1 MGIRKKC
8 LIITLLCFSS
18 LMHASEFMFKHLEV
32 KDGLSN
38 NQVLDI
44 FKDSEG
50 FMWFATAS
58 GLNRYDGCQMTLFRS
73 NNADPASLPDN
84 YIKSIQEDYK
94 GNLWILTGVGYVI
107 YNSESE
113 TFDREV
119 HAWLCEV
126 GIDGTPAL
134 VYIDHNKNM
143 WFYIKGKGC
152 YLYIPESQLLYPLLF
167 NTHQLPEGDI
177 TDIVE
182 CSKGILLVYNT
193 GRLVCLDTRTN
204 EIKWQQDD
212 LVGELGT
219 DKQGI
224 FTLFVDRDNDIW
236 MYSPLGIW
244 VYNPEQEKWLS
255 WLTNII
261 KRRSHNMVRAV
272 SQDKQGRIW
281 IGTDQ
286 DGIDILDKK
295 TGEVRQLRNK
305 AGDERSL
312 QNNTVMVLYE
322 DSSET
327 MWVGTYKKGISY
339 FNECAFKFGAE
350 YIGDISCIE
359 EDKEGYVWLG
369 TNDVGIIY
377 WNSVTGNRAAFP
389 QKGMDK
395 LTTDAIVCILK
406 ASDGK
411 LWIGTFGGGLI
422 CYDNGRIIHYKKNI
436 SERQNSLAH
445 NNVLALAE
453 DKQGIIW
460 IGTLG
465 GGVQSLNPKTGLFTT
480 YNTTSAGL
488 ISDYVSSLCMGKEG
502 SLWIGTAQGLSE
514 LDIETK
520 KVVNLEGTKSGK
532 EYFSDQNISQVY
544 EDSRGLI
551 WIGTC
556 EGLNVYNPKTDE
568 LIILGVEQGVSSP
581 IISGIVEDGNEN
593 IWVTTARGITNVIPA
608 VDLKTGRYIFHSCV
622 YDDKDGL
629 QNSGFNLRSI
639 KKLSSGEILMGGLYG
654 INRFRPDDIKY
665 NKKRPSVMFT
675 RLFLFNEEVGVGEE
689 YEGRVILDKVLNKV
703 DQIKLSYEQNMFS
716 VQFASDNYI
725 LPEKTEYAYKLEGFN
740 EGWMTTAFGK
750 VTYTN
755 LAPGTYMLKVKAINS
770 DGYGG
775 DEEASLKIVIYPP
788 FWRSVWAY
796 VVYSLLL
803 VAVLILGRYWILR
816 GERDKFKKQQIKQE
830 IERNQEKADMK
841 LKFFTHVGHE
851 LRTPLTL
858 IVAPLQELLSR
869 ISGHWEHEQLLYI
882 QRNTNRLLHLVNQLM
897 DYRRAE
903 LGIFELRLVSANA
916 YKRVLNSFMNYE
928 SLSKKKDIDYNFYTE
943 LQDKELLFDENYLDL
958 IVNNLLSNAFKYTE
972 EGESITVKL
981 YQEAGDLVLQVT
993 DTGIGIPKEKQ
1004 EKIFERFYQVE
1015 SGREGSGIGLSLVQR
1030 LVELH
1035 HGRIELESEPGKGS
1049 TFSIYLPQDKSVYS
1063 REELLGGEENADNQ
1077 RVYSTNAHDVYIG
1090 DEEEADTESEEDENT
1105 NKRGTLLVV
1114 EDNKE
1119 LRQYLVNGL
1128 SGLFNMLEAENGQKA
1143 LDILKEK
1150 EVDLIVTDV
1159 MMPVMD
1165 GAKLCKLIKQNLRT
1179 CHIPIYMLSAKA
1191 DIKYQ
1196 LEGLQVGAD
1205 DYIAK
1210 PFSMA
1215 ILKAKIMN
1223 MLRTRHRIF
1232 EHYSNTTEIEPE
1244 KLTNNTMDEELLRKA
1259 IAVIERNM
1267 DNVEFSTEQFAREMN
1282 MSRSNLHLKLKAI
1295 TGKSAIDFIH
1305 KIRFNRACQLLQE
1318 GKYNVSEISFMVG
1331 YNTPSYFAA
1340 RFKKYI
1346 GCLPTEYGKK

>member
-167 NTHQLPEGDI
+167 DTHQLPEGDI

-305 AGDERSL
+305 TGDERSL

-406 ASDGK
+406 AGDGK
-411 LWIGTFGGGLI
+411 
-422 CYDNGRIIHYKKNI
+422 
-436 SERQNSLAH
+436 
-445 NNVLALAE
+445 
-453 DKQGIIW
+453 
-460 IGTLG
+460 
-465 GGVQSLNPKTGLFTT
+465 
-480 YNTTSAGL
+480 
-488 ISDYVSSLCMGKEG
+488 
-502 SLWIGTAQGLSE
+502 LWIGTAQGLSE

-689 YEGRVILDKVLNKV
+689 YEGRVILDKALNKV

-755 LAPGTYMLKVKAINS
+755 LAPGTYMLKVKAVNS

-830 IERNQEKADMK
+830 IERNQEKADMN
-841 LKFFTHVGHE
+841 LKFFTHVSHE

-858 IVAPLQELLSR
+858 IISPLETLMKEYQSDAALMDKLN
-869 ISGHWEHEQLLYI
+869 IV
-882 QRNTNRLLHLVNQLM
+882 QRNALRLLNLVNQLL
-897 DYRRAE
+897 DFRKIDVNGYY
-903 LGIFELRLVSANA
+903 L
-916 YKRVLNSFMNYE
+916 
-928 SLSKKKDIDYNFYTE
+928 SLSDDDIISCIHTICDSFISLSEKKDISLIFHSAVPSLNM
-943 LQDKELLFDENYLDL
+943 LFDGDKMRE
-958 IVNNLLSNAFKYTE
+958 VMMNLLSNALKFTCNGGRVDVSVGLV
-972 EGESITVKL
+972 EGQDSREMLEIRV
-981 YQEAGDLVLQVT
+981 V
-993 DTGIGIPKEKQ
+993 DTGVGIKE
-1004 EKIFERFYQVE
+1004 ENRERIFERFYQVDNPDMNI
-1015 SGREGSGIGLSLVQR
+1015 SDGGGGLSIVRDFVTLHDGTVNVMDNTPVGCVFVIHIPVKRSESKPTKIEQVQVTDKP
-1030 LVELH
+1030 VED
-1035 HGRIELESEPGKGS
+1035 IS
-1049 TFSIYLPQDKSVYS
+1049 TLQIPEFYMASNA
-1063 REELLGGEENADNQ
+1063 GE
-1077 RVYSTNAHDVYIG
+1077 
-1090 DEEEADTESEEDENT
+1090 ESEEEPNHIITIEGLEEDIRRLESGNTEEIAEEKNIETISAVAPQRATVIQLIEGEDNEMITHIIPPEELPEMVTAVPEEKSEQKLKTVWNHAYIDFKPSGTAITSMDEKLINHAV
-1105 NKRGTLLVV
+1105 KYV
-1114 EDNKE
+1114 EDNIARSDLSVEELSKE
-1119 LRQYLVNGL
+1119 LG
-1128 SGLFNMLEAENGQKA
+1128 
-1143 LDILKEK
+1143 
-1150 EVDLIVTDV
+1150 
-1159 MMPVMD
+1159 
-1165 GAKLCKLIKQNLRT
+1165 
-1179 CHIPIYMLSAKA
+1179 
-1191 DIKYQ
+1191 
-1196 LEGLQVGAD
+1196 
-1205 DYIAK
+1205 
-1210 PFSMA
+1210 
-1215 ILKAKIMN
+1215 
-1223 MLRTRHRIF
+1223 
-1232 EHYSNTTEIEPE
+1232 
-1244 KLTNNTMDEELLRKA
+1244 
-1259 IAVIERNM
+1259 
-1267 DNVEFSTEQFAREMN
+1267 
-1282 MSRSNLHLKLKAI
+1282 MSRVHLYKKLLAI
-1295 TGKSAIDFIH
+1295 TGKTPIEFIRI
-1305 KIRFNRACQLLQE
+1305 IRLQRAAQLLRGSQQ
-1318 GKYNVSEISFMVG
+1318 NISEIAYQVG
-1331 YNTPSYFAA
+1331 FNNPKYFSRYFKEEFGILPSAFQY
-1340 RFKKYI
+1340 RQ
-1346 GCLPTEYGKK
+1346 GR